1 MRRRTAVLSAFAV
14 IAAALSAVAP
24 VSAARADTTVLIPL
38 ISHYYKM
45 VVDSTHDHVF
55 ISATNGGILVTDFS
69 GQTVTVIG
77 ADGKGMTLSPDGST
91 LYATDGYDVAAF
103 STATLEQTATYS
115 MKGIGTPEGVA
126 VQSGKLWVSYEGNAA
141 SQAIGDFDLSATNP
155 AFEAQPAMGSWTSP
169 PLISADPSD
178 TGNVLVAVAT
188 GADPT
193 AVASFDTAQDPV
205 TIRAKTAKL
214 LTGAG
219 ADCAVVQDLAVLPG
233 GARFIPVCGD
243 TAPPVPTP
251 TAEWAYSTADLS
263 VQASYGPV
271 PYPDS
276 VAIASGTG
284 LVAAG
289 GEGSPQG
296 PYIFTSGTP
305 TAVNLLGD
313 DGMPG
318 GLALSA
324 DGSKLFSVTTGSYAT
339 PELVIYD
346 NPAVSRSAL
355 TLTSTSVSA
364 AYGSPVKLGGS
375 LMFGDTAPA
384 AGTAISVSRSGPNG
398 TKTLTAATNADG
410 SFTVTDTPPATG
422 SYSYAFSYAGN
433 SSATPAQAGAD
444 VTVTKAAPAL
454 TLSVTPKTATYRPV
468 LHISV
473 HLGTANGDRTVS
485 VYAKPS
491 GAARTLVATAAV
503 NSAGNLILSYPA
515 AHTTTFSAVFAG
527 DAEYP
532 AKTVTAT
539 AWVNARVTGKVSGY
553 YASTRI
559 GSVVYRLYHHT
570 ARVNVAVSVAPNKQG
585 ECVKLELQ
593 VRHSGT
599 WSPSSLNACGIL
611 GSASGAATYLTLSHA
626 SLGYHYRIRAD
637 YVRGKDPSNVNADSA
652 WQYFLVT
659 K

>member
-1 MRRRTAVLSAFAV
+1 MRRTAILAAFALA
-14 IAAALSAVAP
+14 AAALSAVVP
-24 VSAARADTTVLIPL
+24 VSAARSDTTVLIPL

-55 ISATNGGILVTDFS
+55 ISATNAGILVTDFS

-77 ADGKGMTLSPDGST
+77 ADGRGMTLSPDGST
-91 LYATDGYDVAAF
+91 LYATNGWDVDAF
-103 STATLEQTATYS
+103 STATLEQTATA
-115 MKGIGTPEGVA
+115 EAVA
-126 VQSGKLWVSYEGNAA
+126 VQSGTLWVSYEGNAA
-141 SQAIGDFDLSATNP
+141 SQAIGDFDLSAADP
-155 AFEAQPAMGSWTSP
+155 AFETQPSMGSWTGA
-169 PLISADPSD
+169 PLIAADPSD
-178 TGNVLVAVAT
+178 TGNVLVVVAND
-188 GADPT
+188 ADPT
-193 AVASFDTAQDPV
+193 SVVSFDTSQDPPTV
-205 TIRAKTAKL
+205 RVKTAKL

-263 VQASYGPV
+263 VQGTYGPV

-289 GEGSPQG
+289 GEGRPQG
-296 PYIFTSGTP
+296 PYIFTPGTA

-324 DGSKLFSVTTGSYAT
+324 GGSKLFSVTTGSYAT
-339 PELVIYD
+339 PELLIYD

-384 AGTAISVSRSGPNG
+384 AGTVISVSRSGPDG
-398 TKTLTAATNADG
+398 TKTLTAATNGDG
-410 SFTVTDTPPATG
+410 SFTLTDTPPATG

-433 SSATPAQAGAD
+433 SSATTAQAGAD
-444 VTVTKAAPAL
+444 VTVTKAAPVL
-454 TLSVTPKTATYRPV
+454 TLSVSPKTATYRPV

-491 GAARTLVATAAV
+491 GAARTLVARGAV

-515 AHTTTFSAVFAG
+515 AHTTTFSAAFAG

-532 AKTVTAT
+532 AKTVTVT
-539 AWVNARVTGKVSGY
+539 AWVNARVTEKVSGY
-553 YASTRI
+553 YASKRI

-585 ECVKLELQ
+585 ECVKLEVQEFSKGQWRASHVTGCAKL
-593 VRHSGT
+593 GT
-599 WSPSSLNACGIL
+599 KSTAGVSVA
-611 GSASGAATYLTLSHA
+611 LSHDA
-626 SLGYHYRIRAD
+626 LGVHYRIRGD
-637 YVRGKDPSNVNADSA
+637 YLHGSDITNLSA
-652 WQYFLVT
+652 ESGWQYFVVA